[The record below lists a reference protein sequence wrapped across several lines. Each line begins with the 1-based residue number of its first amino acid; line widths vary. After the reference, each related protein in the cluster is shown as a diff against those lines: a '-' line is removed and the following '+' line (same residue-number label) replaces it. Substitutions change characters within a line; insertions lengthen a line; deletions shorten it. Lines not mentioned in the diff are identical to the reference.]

1 MCAVTIVGTILNNWN
16 NLVPRALVT
25 LVQRNVKRE
34 TLGQS
39 VSDDKILVMQFNC
52 AGVSILTKWRRNVE
66 EVFHDGIE
74 FSLTKLGN
82 PNLDCREKRDVL
94 TVLPT
99 GFGKSLCYQVLP
111 GILCRQREGE
121 QKDSIVIVVSP
132 LIALI
137 RDQLQ
142 KLKDYVNV
150 CVLQSIVEDEGESI
164 RLTFRSHKMLTN
176 AVCCLVIRRFL

>member
-1 MCAVTIVGTILNNWN
+1 MRLRNERVIAVGG

-52 AGVSILTKWRRNVE
+52 AGVSILTKWQRNVE

-99 GFGKSLCYQVLP
+99 QAGVANGFWQ
-111 GILCRQREGE
+111 
-121 QKDSIVIVVSP
+121 
-132 LIALI
+132 IAL
-137 RDQLQ
+137 LSSVTWNFMPA
-142 KLKDYVNV
+142 K
-150 CVLQSIVEDEGESI
+150 
-164 RLTFRSHKMLTN
+164 
-176 AVCCLVIRRFL
+176 RR

>member
-1 MCAVTIVGTILNNWN
+1 M
-16 NLVPRALVT
+16 
-25 LVQRNVKRE
+25 
-34 TLGQS
+34 
-39 VSDDKILVMQFNC
+39 
-52 AGVSILTKWRRNVE
+52 
-66 EVFHDGIE
+66 
-74 FSLTKLGN
+74 
-82 PNLDCREKRDVL
+82 
-94 TVLPT
+94 
-99 GFGKSLCYQVLP
+99 LP

-164 RLTFRSHKMLTN
+164 RLTLRSHKMLTN
-176 AVCCLVIRRFL
+176 AVCCLVIRRFLLTTKPSRSCLKGKDFQTESASSSHR